1 MERPLLLLM
10 TMDTAARNRL
20 AVTLGFSL
28 VHKPFFGQAAAEAAQ
43 LLFRKQQGVQVR
55 VQRARVRVWCRVLEL
70 RYAAE
75 VGLTVTRT
83 LPHSTRLCLAP
94 RSAGVHTS
102 AVR

>member
-55 VQRARVRVWCRVLEL
+55 AQRAPRLFRVIAVLRRSRQADSDEDCASL
-70 RYAAE
+70 SHPAGFQTPA
-75 VGLTVTRT
+75 VGLRCWCTR
-83 LPHSTRLCLAP
+83 S
-94 RSAGVHTS
+94 
-102 AVR
+102 